1 MQVNSAE
8 LTNKVPLIASAL
20 DPRHK
25 SLPFLSPEGKAAAK
39 LHEMPAHL
47 DLTAETTNREA
58 EAAGRPADEEGAVSE
73 EDEPGSASG
82 LLRTDQSANS
92 SAMRL
97 LLGDYV
103 PTSDTGPKEEVEIY
117 LREPSAAL

>member
-25 SLPFLSPEGKAAAK
+25 SLPFLSPEGKASQVAWNARTSG
-39 LHEMPAHL
+39 L
-47 DLTAETTNREA
+47 DSWDYTNREA